1 MDEIIQGFIEEVKEL
16 LVQLED
22 DLIELENNPGNAE
35 TINNIFRV
43 MHTLKGSAGMVGFK
57 NIQDLTHEYE
67 NLYHEIREGERS
79 VDSEIIDVTLKGK
92 DMIFSM
98 LNNKADETESQELTG
113 LLKEMMLS
121 STEHKSKRV
130 AHVKE
135 AEDIV
140 VESTEIK
147 VSSHLYV
154 IFFTPDK
161 GIFERG
167 LDPDKILD
175 ELKTIGVS
183 HVISHEKKKP
193 WAKQKAEKICA
204 TLWEI
209 YLKTA
214 VSISDIEGIFLFYE
228 KEEFSIFEMSPEQLK
243 IDPFLEEKLEKIY
256 KNKIIPEQQVKE
268 CIEQLPELQQ
278 VLPEETAIEE
288 KPAEQVDEAKSTRNT
303 SSRTATQSTVN
314 VSSQKLDELM
324 NLVSELVTSSATVE
338 AYAEQS
344 KDPRLLNITEGLE
357 KLTKKFRNNA
367 LDLRLVPVGTL
378 LNKFKRQ
385 VRDLSRDLGKRVNL
399 IIEGQDIEIDKTIL
413 KSIESPLQHIIR
425 NSIDHGLEIE
435 EDRIKKGKT
444 PDGLLKITAFYSGAN
459 VIIQVQDDGK
469 GIDLVRVRECAI
481 NKGLIQEDQ
490 TLSKQELINLTLEP
504 GFTTANNVSLVSG
517 RGVGMNVVKKE
528 LNSVGGGLEIFTEED
543 LGTSIT
549 MKLPT
554 TLTIIDTLMVYVAE
568 TQILIPVMD
577 IEYCYK
583 EKSSMLFDKDN
594 RYVQYKNSPVPLIS
608 LHDKFKLPPAE
619 KEELMVIIINKFDN
633 RFAITVD
640 EIVGEHQAVIKPLGE
655 LFINQS
661 FFSGGSIM
669 IDGNLAFILDTNF
682 LINLLT

>member
-22 DLIELENNPGNAE
+22 DLIELENNPGNTE
-35 TINNIFRV
+35 TVNNIFRV

-57 NIQDLTHEYE
+57 NIQDLTHEFE

-98 LNNKADETESQELTG
+98 LNNTANDAESQELKG
-113 LLKEMMLS
+113 LIKEMTAS
-121 STEHKSKRV
+121 STGHPGKNITQV
-130 AHVKE
+130 NE
-135 AEDIV
+135 AEDAV
-140 VESTEIK
+140 SESTGIK

-167 LDPDKILD
+167 LDPDKIID
-175 ELKTIGVS
+175 ELKATGLS
-183 HVISHEKKKP
+183 HIISHEKKKS
-193 WAKQKAEKICA
+193 WAKQKAEKNCA
-204 TLWEI
+204 TIWEV
-209 YLKTA
+209 YLRT
-214 VSISDIEGIFLFYE
+214 SLSLSDVEDIFLFYE
-228 KEEFSIFEMSPEQLK
+228 KEEFSIFEMSPEHLK
-243 IDPFLEEKLEKIY
+243 IDPFLEEKLEKLY

-268 CIEQLPELQQ
+268 CFEQLPEPQHELS
-278 VLPEETAIEE
+278 EKTDAEE
-288 KPAEQVDEAKSTRNT
+288 KPAEVEPKVKSVSPGVSQ
-303 SSRTATQSTVN
+303 SSTHSTVN
-314 VSSQKLDELM
+314 VPSQKLDELM
-324 NLVSELVTSSATVE
+324 NLVSELVTSSATIE
-338 AYAEQS
+338 AYAEQFR
-344 KDPRLLNITEGLE
+344 DARLSNIAEGLE

-385 VRDLSRDLGKRVNL
+385 VRDLSKELGKRVNL
-399 IIEGQDIEIDKTIL
+399 IIEGHDIEIDKTIL

-425 NSIDHGLEIE
+425 NSIDHGLEFE

-481 NKGLIQEDQ
+481 TRGLIEENQIL
-490 TLSKQELINLTLEP
+490 TKQELINLTLEP
-504 GFTTANNVSLVSG
+504 GFTTVSNVSLVSG

-554 TLTIIDTLMVYVAE
+554 TLTIVDTLMVNVAE
-568 TQILIPVMD
+568 TQILIPIMD

-583 EKSSMLFDKDN
+583 EKNNILFNKDN

-608 LHDKFKLPPAE
+608 LHEKFKLPPTE
-619 KEELMVIIINKFDN
+619 NDELMVIIINKFDN

-640 EIVGEHQAVIKPLGE
+640 EIIGEHQAVIKPLGE
-655 LFINQS
+655 LFINQP

-669 IDGNLAFILDTNF
+669 IDGKLAFIIDTNF

>member
-1 MDEIIQGFIEEVKEL
+1 MDEIVQGFIEEVKEL

-22 DLIELENNPGNAE
+22 DLIELENNPENTE

-57 NIQDLTHEYE
+57 NIQDLTHEFE
-67 NLYHEIREGERS
+67 NLYHEIREGERA
-79 VDSEIIDVTLKGK
+79 VDSEIIDITLKGK

-98 LNNKADETESQELTG
+98 LKKTANDSESNELIG
-113 LLKEMMLS
+113 LLKDLVSGS
-121 STEHKSKRV
+121 S
-130 AHVKE
+130 E
-135 AEDIV
+135 AKNKHIDNKDIPNDTPL
-140 VESTEIK
+140 ETAEIK
-147 VSSHLYV
+147 LSSHLYV
-154 IFFTPDK
+154 VFLTPDN

-175 ELKTIGVS
+175 DLKAAGES
-183 HVISHEKKKP
+183 HIISHEKKKP
-193 WAKQKAEKICA
+193 WIKQKAEKVCSTI
-204 TLWEI
+204 WEI
-209 YLKTA
+209 YLRTPLTLSE
-214 VSISDIEGIFLFYE
+214 VEDIFLFYE
-228 KEEFSIFEMSPEQLK
+228 KEEFSIFEMSPEQLQ
-243 IDPFLEEKLEKIY
+243 IDPFLEEQLEKLY
-256 KNKIIPEQQVKE
+256 KKKVMPEQQVKK
-268 CIEQLPELQQ
+268 CLNQLPELQAK
-278 VLPEETAIEE
+278 LPEIIEVEE
-288 KPAEQVDEAKSTRNT
+288 KPVEIVTETKT
-303 SSRTATQSTVN
+303 SSVNATSKSAQSTVN

-338 AYAEQS
+338 AIAGQI
-344 KDPRLLNITEGLE
+344 KHPRLLTVAENLE

-385 VRDLSRDLGKRVNL
+385 VRDLSKELGKRVNL
-399 IIEGQDIEIDKTIL
+399 LIEGHDIEIDKTIL

-425 NSIDHGLEIE
+425 NSIDHGLEFE

-490 TLSKQELINLTLEP
+490 TPTKQELINLTLEP
-504 GFTTANNVSLVSG
+504 GFTTATNVSLVSG

-528 LNSVGGGLEIFTEED
+528 LNSVGGGLEIFTEQD

-554 TLTIIDTLMVYVAE
+554 TLTIIDTLMVYVSE
-568 TQILIPVMD
+568 TQVLIPIMD

-583 EKSSMLFDKDN
+583 EKSKNLFDKDN
-594 RYVQYKNSPVPLIS
+594 RYVQYKNNPVPLIS
-608 LHDKFKLPPAE
+608 LHEKFRLPPTE
-619 KEELMVIIINKFDN
+619 KEELMVIVINKFEN

-655 LFINQS
+655 LFVNQP

-669 IDGNLAFILDTNF
+669 IDGKLAFILDTNF